1 MIGAIGMK
9 NTSPKSISHVD
20 VASPIAVIPTGKRVL
35 YNERMNVIVNTI
47 EDSKILR
54 QLVPLILT
62 VVVLLVLIFSLHS
75 ALLFFNLFPV
85 RELIDMNIHWVDV
98 AIGITIYLKTSI
110 DFAIFMGRLMT
121 TNTGWK
127 NRVAIEIGTA
137 AGNALGTIAIIG
149 LWVLFKDVHLLLA
162 LMVALAALVLFEL
175 AHGSLEHFEIWKEGG
190 SIKKTTFNTLYTL
203 LNTINKLTSPI
214 LSRIMPNLGEK
225 LKGKGKL
232 SWKQLLVFSA
242 SVPFILGLDDFAG
255 YVPLFSVINVYG
267 FAIGV
272 ISAHTILNIA
282 LFLSPAKTIQAVKNE
297 YISFAG
303 TIAFIGLACY
313 GLWESLRIVLEFFHP

>member
-1 MIGAIGMK
+1 MIGAIDMEK
-9 NTSPKSISHVD
+9 RSPKSESQTAVNR
-20 VASPIAVIPTGKRVL
+20 PIAVIPIDKRVI
-35 YNERMNVIVNTI
+35 YNERMNIIVNTI

-54 QLVPLILT
+54 QLVPLLLT
-62 VVVLLVLIFSLHS
+62 VVVLLVLIFTLHG
-75 ALLFFNLFPV
+75 ALIFFNLFPV

-137 AGNALGTIAIIG
+137 AGNAFGTIAIIG
-149 LWVLFKDVHLLLA
+149 LWVLFKDVHILLA

-175 AHGSLEHFEIWKEGG
+175 AHGSLEHFETWKTGRG
-190 SIKKTTFNTLYTL
+190 IKHAIFQGLSGFL
-203 LNTINKLTSPI
+203 GVINKLTEPI

-225 LKGKGKL
+225 LKGKSKL
-232 SWKQLLVFSA
+232 SWKQLIVFSA

-272 ISAHTILNIA
+272 IGAHTILNIS
-282 LFLSPAKTIQAVKNE
+282 LFLSPSRTIQMVKNE

-303 TIAFIGLACY
+303 TIAFIGLAFY
-313 GLWESLRIVLEFFHP
+313 GLWESIRIILEMFH

>member
-1 MIGAIGMK
+1 M
-9 NTSPKSISHVD
+9 T
-20 VASPIAVIPTGKRVL
+20 
-35 YNERMNVIVNTI
+35 MNVFVKTI
-47 EDSKILR
+47 EDSKLLR
-54 QLVPLILT
+54 QLVPLLLT
-62 VVVLLVLIFSLHS
+62 VVVLLVLIFTLHG
-75 ALLFFNLFPV
+75 ALVFFNVFPV
-85 RELIDMNIHWVDV
+85 REPIDMKIHWVDV

-121 TNTGWK
+121 TNSGWK

-149 LWVLFKDVHLLLA
+149 LWVLFKDVHILLA

-175 AHGSLEHFEIWKEGG
+175 AHGSLEHFETWKTGHGVKNAIFQWLSWFLGG
-190 SIKKTTFNTLYTL
+190 INTLTD
-203 LNTINKLTSPI
+203 PI

-225 LKGKGKL
+225 LKGKSKL
-232 SWKQLLVFSA
+232 TWPQLLVFSA

-303 TIAFIGLACY
+303 TIAFILLALY
-313 GLWESLRIVLEFFHP
+313 GFWESGRIIMEMFH

>member
-1 MIGAIGMK
+1 MK
-9 NTSPKSISHVD
+9 EISHV
-20 VASPIAVIPTGKRVL
+20 IPSDTQVR
-35 YNERMNVIVNTI
+35 YNEYMNILVQKI
-47 EDSKILR
+47 EDSRILR
-54 QLVPLILT
+54 QMVPLFLT
-62 VVVLLVLIFSLHS
+62 IVVLLVLIFALHS

-85 RELIDMNIHWVDV
+85 REVIDMNIHWVDV

-137 AGNALGTIAIIG
+137 AGNAIGTIAIIG

-175 AHGSLEHFEIWKEGG
+175 AHGSLEHFETWDSAKTPG
-190 SIKKTTFNTLYTL
+190 KKLMYTVL
-203 LNTINKLTSPI
+203 AGFLGTINKLTDPI

-225 LKGKGKL
+225 LKGQSKL

-242 SVPFILGLDDFAG
+242 TVPFILGLDDFAG

-272 ISAHTILNIA
+272 ISAHTILNIS
-282 LFLSPAKTIQAVKNE
+282 LFLSPSRTIRLVKNE

-303 TIAFIGLACY
+303 TIAFIGLAFY
-313 GLWESLRIVLEFFHP
+313 GFWESGRIIMEMFH